1 MEEERKI
8 KFNRDEF
15 LFTVMQ
21 QFMNKDV
28 QGVRRTYDGLINLI
42 ENGQRADLINKKEHD
57 NSVDEE
63 KRKILEKCLDI
74 FRSPEIRDLIKKGN
88 FDAKQIYS
96 MFHEKILGDNKRQYN
111 ISSLYDENIIAG
123 RRDGKGKCIKF
134 TKKDGM
140 DNAFTS
146 LSGETIKIKCIGELN
161 YKTQLGEES
170 YITKYKVTR
179 PIAGNKA
186 ETFEVYSN
194 INMPQM
200 SNNDEYKEMVLNE
213 LLSENNIR
221 LSNANGYLGVI
232 TEDHSMDVGEEQKSR
247 IRYKYKASP
256 NYMLLGETDEM
267 SAVKDY
273 EQREKETKIVPEE
286 KSKDEG
292 EER

>member
-1 MEEERKI
+1 MEEERKT
-8 KFNRDEF
+8 KFNREEF

-96 MFHEKILGDNKRQYN
+96 MFHEKILGDNKRQYDL
-111 ISSLYDENIIAG
+111 SSIYDESIIAD
-123 RRDGKGKCIKF
+123 RRDGKGKCISF

-140 DNAFTS
+140 ENAFTS
-146 LSGETIKIKCIGELN
+146 LSGETIKIKCVGVLN
-161 YKTQLGEES
+161 YKNQLMEES
-170 YITKYKVTR
+170 YITKYQVAR
-179 PIAGNKA
+179 PTAGNKA

-194 INMPQM
+194 ISIPEMAD
-200 SNNDEYKEMVLNE
+200 NDEYREVVLSE
-213 LLSENNIR
+213 LLSENNIK

-232 TEDHSMDVGEEQKSR
+232 ARDRSMDVGAEERSR
-247 IRYKYKASP
+247 TRYKYKASP

-273 EQREKETKIVPEE
+273 EQRAKETKMVAEE
-286 KSKDEG
+286 KSKDDG